1 MSDTTVPGDTPMLL
15 TVGEAAAQ
23 LRVDPTTLR
32 KLIADGE
39 LGSVRIGRKILVAPD
54 QLTEFIDN
62 NRRPAVSPASLT
74 AEERA
79 ATAALTDAERA
90 AARTVAIAEMTARA
104 KERAENPWGRSIR
117 GKRRITAL

>member
-1 MSDTTVPGDTPMLL
+1 MQLLHDHLVPASRQLCWPLSLRTTHVKI
-15 TVGEAAAQ
+15 VNA
-23 LRVDPTTLR
+23 
-32 KLIADGE
+32 E

-62 NRRPAVSPASLT
+62 NCRPAVSPASLT